1 MERLFDFC
9 RGQVQIFFI
18 YIYSNLETC
27 VSFLIVTYTGI
38 DIQNEDQM
46 NSLIHSSNYEY
57 LVQTQ
62 HYLDK

>member
-1 MERLFDFC
+1 MNSYNNRFNQTLD
-9 RGQVQIFFI
+9 G
-18 YIYSNLETC
+18 
-27 VSFLIVTYTGI
+27 LIDINADNISINGI